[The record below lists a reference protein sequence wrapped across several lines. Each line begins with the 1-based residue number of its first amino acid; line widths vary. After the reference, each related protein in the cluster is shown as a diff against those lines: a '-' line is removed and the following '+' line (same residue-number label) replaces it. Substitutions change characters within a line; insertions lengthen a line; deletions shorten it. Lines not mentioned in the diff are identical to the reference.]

1 MHVHTKTYTLTFID
15 ALFIIV
21 KTGNHPN
28 GHQTEAYPCH
38 GILLSDKEVADMYR
52 RMAAS
57 QKHFVN

>member
-1 MHVHTKTYTLTFID
+1 MAINRRMNK
-15 ALFIIV
+15 
-21 KTGNHPN
+21 
-28 GHQTEAYPCH
+28 QTEAYPCH